1 MNIDTTLHKLRIDEL
16 NAMQQDTIDAVLHS
30 DKDVVV
36 LAPTGSGKTLAYLLP
51 IATRLDPKI
60 DEVQAVVIV
69 PGRELAMQSNDVF
82 RRMGTGLR
90 SECLYGGR
98 PTMDEH
104 RTIMRTRPQI
114 VFCTPGRLND
124 HIDKL
129 NFSVDDVRWLVIDE
143 FDKCLRMG
151 FRAEMQ
157 KAIESLPNVERRVLL
172 SATDAEEMPSFVR
185 MGRVERVD
193 YRTGDEQT
201 PDRIGL
207 YTVKSPEK
215 DKIHTLSRMLRAFG
229 GEQSIVFMNYRD
241 GVERVSKFLSD
252 EGFAVSSLHGG
263 LDQRQREEAVYR
275 FANQSV
281 NVLVGTDLAA
291 RGLDIPEVNNVIHY
305 NLPVG
310 EDEYIHRVG
319 RTGRWD
325 ATGRAFMIVGPDE
338 SLPEYVKEKTEE
350 FSLPVDGDGTGSH
363 AGNNIPKPRMV
374 TLYIGKGKKDKISK
388 GDILGFLCKTCSL
401 KGSDIGR
408 IDVYERYAYAAVD
421 RTLAKKVVKAAAGA
435 KIKGMKT
442 VVELAF

>member
-1 MNIDTTLHKLRIDEL
+1 MDIETTLQKLRIDEL
-16 NAMQQDTIDAVLHS
+16 NAMQQDTMDAVLHS

-51 IATRLDPKI
+51 LATRLNPAV

-129 NFSVDDVRWLVIDE
+129 NFSVADVRWLVIDE

-157 KAIESLPNVERRVLL
+157 KAVESLPNVKRRLLL

-185 MGRVERVD
+185 MGRTERIDYRVD
-193 YRTGDEQT
+193 DEQT

-207 YTVKSPEK
+207 YTVRSAEK
-215 DKIHTLSRMLRAFG
+215 DKITTLTRMLYSFG
-229 GEQSIVFMNYRD
+229 DEQSIVFMNYRD
-241 GVERVSKFLSD
+241 GVERVSKCLAD

-319 RTGRWD
+319 RTGRWE
-325 ATGRAFMIVGPDE
+325 ATGRAFMILGPEE
-338 SLPEYVKEKTEE
+338 SLPEYVKEPTEDFTVAPAACKTP
-350 FSLPVDGDGTGSH
+350 L
-363 AGNNIPKPRMV
+363 PRMV

-388 GDILGFLCKTCSL
+388 GDILGFLCKTCGL

-408 IDVYERYAYAAVD
+408 IDVYERYAYVAVRNGLERGVI
-421 RTLAKKVVKAAAGA
+421 RTASAS
-435 KIKGMKT
+435 KIKGLRT
-442 VVELAF
+442 RVEKAF

>member
-1 MNIDTTLHKLRIDEL
+1 MNIDNTLQKLRIEQL

-30 DKDVVV
+30 DRDVVV

-51 IATRLDPKI
+51 LASRLDAAI

-129 NFSVDDVRWLVIDE
+129 NFATDNVRWLVIDE

-157 KAIESLPNVERRVLL
+157 KALESLPNVERRLLL

-185 MGRVERVD
+185 MGRTQRVD
-193 YRTGDEQT
+193 YRDSEEQT

-207 YTVKSPEK
+207 YTVHSVDK
-215 DKIHTLSRMLRAFG
+215 DKLPTLENMLYAFG
-229 GEQSIVFMNYRD
+229 EEQTIVFMNYRD
-241 GVERVSKFLSD
+241 GVERVSKWLAD
-252 EGFAVSSLHGG
+252 KGFAVSSLHGG
-263 LDQRQREEAVYR
+263 LDQAEREAAVYR
-275 FANQSV
+275 FANQSAS
-281 NVLVGTDLAA
+281 VLVGTDLAA
-291 RGLDIPEVNNVIHY
+291 RGLDIPDVSNVVHY

-319 RTGRWD
+319 RTGRWES
-325 ATGRAFMIVGPDE
+325 TGRAFMIIGPE
-338 SLPEYVKEKTEE
+338 EHLPEYVKETTED
-350 FSLPVDGDGTGSH
+350 FPVAMTGGK
-363 AGNNIPKPRMV
+363 APLPRMT

-388 GDILGFLCKTCSL
+388 GDILGFLCKTCGL
-401 KGSDIGR
+401 QGSDIGR
-408 IDVYERYAYAAVD
+408 IDVYERYAYVAVRRQVAAAVV
-421 RTLAKKVVKAAAGA
+421 KKAEGV
-435 KIKGMKT
+435 KIKGVKT
-442 VVELAF
+442 KVMIKK